1 METLASANGPYMVL
15 LAFSAILLFLHIGLQ
30 DFLATKE
37 LGFAWN
43 VGPRDESKKPKG
55 ALAGRAER
63 ALANFKETYPAF
75 VGLILGAALT
85 GDVAGWGLTG
95 GWIWFVAR
103 ITYIPLYFL
112 GIPYVRSLAW
122 FVSVVGLVI
131 MLLSLI

>member
-1 METLASANGPYMVL
+1 METLASANGPHLVL
-15 LAFSAILLFLHIGLQ
+15 LAFSVILLFLHIGLQ
-30 DFLATKE
+30 DFFATRA
-37 LGFAWN
+37 LGLAWN
-43 VGPRDESKKPKG
+43 VGPRDVEEKPKSV
-55 ALAGRAER
+55 LVGRADR

-85 GDVAGWGLTG
+85 GDGAGWGLTG

-103 ITYIPLYFL
+103 ITYIPLYLL

-122 FVSVVGLVI
+122 LVSVIGLVI